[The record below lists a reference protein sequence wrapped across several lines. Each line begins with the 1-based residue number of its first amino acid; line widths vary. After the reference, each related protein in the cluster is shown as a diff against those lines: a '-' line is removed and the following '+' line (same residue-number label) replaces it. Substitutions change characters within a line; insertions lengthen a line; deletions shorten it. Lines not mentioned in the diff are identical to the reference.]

1 MDVRTLGRTGQVDAG
16 RGRRLGNFLLGNW
29 IAASFAQSQ
38 LAMNAA
44 DRNGVA
50 AEREGGTW
58 GRRRR
63 RTGGGRRRRPI
74 IDIFAASA
82 VAAIQLAPD
91 TMVAV
96 ATPWVMSS
104 CNMCEDR
111 PGWVE
116 GMGQFRR
123 AGLQKYEKIFLS
135 AFNEEFYN
143 ASLDIALQD
152 AVRRGSPPCELRYES
167 PSSVRSS

>member
-1 MDVRTLGRTGQVDAG
+1 MRPTEMAWRRSAKGEPGEGEGGGLGEGGDVV
-16 RGRRLGNFLLGNW
+16 RLSIFLLLPRW
-29 IAASFAQSQ
+29 RQFQ
-38 LAMNAA
+38 LA
-44 DRNGVA
+44 
-50 AEREGGTW
+50 
-58 GRRRR
+58 
-63 RTGGGRRRRPI
+63 
-74 IDIFAASA
+74 S
-82 VAAIQLAPD
+82 D

-104 CNMCEDR
+104 CKMCEDR
-111 PGWVE
+111 PGWFE
-116 GMGQFRR
+116 GMGQLWR

-143 ASLDIALQD
+143 ASLDVALQD